1 VTEQGFA
8 KIAALSASSFM
19 LAEAAWFRAEPW
31 GSSITVVDYRPLTGA
46 LLRKGAPKCTRFERY
61 KIRGYFMEG
70 A

>member
-1 VTEQGFA
+1 
-8 KIAALSASSFM
+8 M